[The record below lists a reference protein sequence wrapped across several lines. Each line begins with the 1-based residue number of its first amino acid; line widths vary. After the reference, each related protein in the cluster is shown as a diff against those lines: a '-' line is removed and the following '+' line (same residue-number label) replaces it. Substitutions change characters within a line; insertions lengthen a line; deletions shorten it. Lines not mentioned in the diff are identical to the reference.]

1 MIADIK
7 TILWKESK
15 GLLRPSGNRARTL
28 ATLLVPVFM
37 LGIVLPLQM
46 GEEWLDKPWSLA
58 ASFLIPVIL
67 IGMSITESF
76 AGERERHT
84 LETLLACRLPDRA
97 ILFGKLIISF
107 LYGWLMTLLLLVVSL
122 VVVNLIRWNGQV
134 RSFPLNLLLGN
145 ITLSCLA
152 SGVLSTLG
160 VLVSLRAATVQ
171 SAQQTLMLA
180 AIIPL
185 VLSQILVFLL
195 PTFVPVETLREM
207 LSKINFSQILVMFF
221 VLLLA
226 VNAGL
231 FMAVIVKFQR
241 SKLTLEQ
248 D

>member
-7 TILWKESK
+7 TVLWKERK

-28 ATLLVPVFM
+28 TTLLVPVIM

-46 GEEWLDKPWSLA
+46 GEEWLIKPWSLA

-84 LETLLACRLPDRA
+84 LETLLACRLSDRA

-107 LYGWLMTLLLLVVSL
+107 LYGWLMTILLLVVSL
-122 VVVNLIRWNGQV
+122 VVVNLIHWNGQI
-134 RSFPLNLLLGN
+134 RFFSMDLLLGN
-145 ITLSCLA
+145 LTLSCLS

-171 SAQQTLMLA
+171 SAQQTLMLS

-185 VLSQILVFLL
+185 VLIQVLVFLL
-195 PTFVPVETLREM
+195 PTFVPVETLREI
-207 LSKINFSQILVMFF
+207 LSKINFSQILMMFLG
-221 VLLLA
+221 LLLT
-226 VNAGL
+226 VNVGL
-231 FMAVIVKFQR
+231 FVAVTIKFQR
-241 SKLTLEQ
+241 SKLTLGQ